1 MFSLDVQL
9 VELLEGEP
17 GLADLAGEHQVRL
30 SAVVLHEVLEV
41 VVPGREI
48 FRVVPDVAA
57 GAEAVPVGT
66 VVPVFDHL
74 EKSYLRL
81 ESHYGKL
88 RASVKANLT

>member
-1 MFSLDVQL
+1 M
-9 VELLEGEP
+9 
-17 GLADLAGEHQVRL
+17 
-30 SAVVLHEVLEV
+30 VLHEVLEV

-74 EKSYLRL
+74 EKSYLRF

-88 RASVKANLT
+88 RASVKTNLT